1 MAPPFDTGVAYHR
14 GWVRGGGVFLIA
26 ASLLL
31 ISGCA
36 MKGDVRR
43 LQEEVAA
50 QAAQQDAQLRT
61 LNTEIQSEIRALTQA
76 LEVQSGVA
84 VDSRGGTAQQLRAM
98 QDQLSQLMAL
108 TGQIQ
113 RALAALSEQVRAE
126 GARVTTSGQRANPD
140 SLRALIA
147 QGGGDPCEEMWDA
160 AVIQFNRGSYVTAR
174 GAFGMLL
181 NADCP
186 EEAPQAQFY
195 LASALLEEGRPDQA
209 IEEFL
214 RIPELHPAAD
224 EVPEALY
231 RIALIYMDQEGN
243 DEAVVYL
250 QRLINTYPDTD
261 LAELAEARLQEIR

>member
-1 MAPPFDTGVAYHR
+1 
-14 GWVRGGGVFLIA
+14 VREGGVFLVA

-50 QAAQQDAQLRT
+50 QAAQLRT
-61 LNTEIQSEIRALTQA
+61 RNTEIQAEIGALTQA

-113 RALAALSEQVRAE
+113 RSLAALSEQVRAE
-126 GARVTTSGQRANPD
+126 GARVTTSGPRANPD
-140 SLRALIA
+140 SLGALI
-147 QGGGDPCEEMWDA
+147 GRGDGAPCEEMWDA
-160 AVIQFNRGSYVTAR
+160 AVVQFNRAQFVTAR

-181 NADCP
+181 NSDCP
-186 EEAPQAQFY
+186 DEAPQAQFY
-195 LASALLEEGRPDQA
+195 LASALEEEGRLDQA
-209 IEEFL
+209 VEEFL
-214 RIPELHPAAD
+214 RVIELHPIAD
-224 EVPEALY
+224 EVPMAYY
-231 RIALIYMDQEGN
+231 RIALIYVLQEKD

-250 QRLINTYPDTD
+250 ERLINTYPNTD
-261 LAELAEARLQEIR
+261 LAEIAEGRLQEIR